1 MALTVEQKQNIV
13 DLRLAGVTVRQ
24 IQDQTGH
31 STNTVQKVWSDYLT
45 QSAVDRRD
53 EVEARREEL
62 ILRHERIADRA
73 RLEAAKF
80 RRKVDQESGRVLE
93 DGNPS
98 AYARLLREERD
109 ALREVARLT
118 GADAPVRVEHSGS
131 VGVDLSPDREALFHR
146 MMNLAGS
153 VN

>member
-1 MALTVEQKQNIV
+1 LS
-13 DLRLAGVTVRQ
+13 GVTVRQ

-31 STNTVQKVWSDYLT
+31 STNTVQRVWSEYLRA
-45 QSAVDRRD
+45 SAVDRRE

-73 RLEAAKF
+73 RVEAAKF
-80 RRKVDQESGRVLE
+80 RRVVNRDGVVTDE
-93 DGNPS
+93 GNPS

-146 MMNLAGS
+146 LMSLAGS